1 MTDSALMNQPERSS
15 SPDPLFGV
23 ELLDPKQ
30 ERELLIQHHTLRD
43 QIDAAGKKGQ
53 SDEELQSLKEKMQG
67 IRNQLIGA
75 NLRFANLMAGKFHNR
90 GVPHDDLFAAAV
102 TGLCLALDKFDLA
115 HETRFNTYAGWH
127 IIQQLQIAMEVENQ
141 NSPITTPRRTNAI
154 LGKVEQK
161 LGSSDNMEEIAHEAG
176 SSVEAIQKMQKAR
189 IAVSL
194 SKALGDGGD
203 ATILIS
209 EIKNGDNYLMRDEI
223 RNADINSTLQTV
235 VASDTTRMIQQIF
248 DFHLEPR
255 EKEIL
260 EMRYYHVN
268 ENNKPL
274 TLREIGEK
282 LNISNERVR
291 QVQEQALKKLRSL
304 EGNALADLL
313 D

>member
-1 MTDSALMNQPERSS
+1 
-15 SPDPLFGV
+15 
-23 ELLDPKQ
+23 
-30 ERELLIQHHTLRD
+30 
-43 QIDAAGKKGQ
+43 
-53 SDEELQSLKEKMQG
+53 
-67 IRNQLIGA
+67 
-75 NLRFANLMAGKFHNR
+75 
-90 GVPHDDLFAAAV
+90 
-102 TGLCLALDKFDLA
+102 
-115 HETRFNTYAGWH
+115 
-127 IIQQLQIAMEVENQ
+127 
-141 NSPITTPRRTNAI
+141 
-154 LGKVEQK
+154 
-161 LGSSDNMEEIAHEAG
+161 
-176 SSVEAIQKMQKAR
+176 MQKAR